1 MKRKPAMDA
10 LKTIAFLTLSSWG
23 AGAVAFEAAGP
34 IPPAAEQTSYVWRI
48 AAGGDVLAAVP
59 ASDAP
64 GAALILA
71 PLEPALAADGLSV
84 ATGVNGAL
92 SLPINPAA
100 RASISAGRQ
109 WIVSAPARAA
119 PWCGNLAGLMVYSSS
134 AADCQVLAEIDAREP
149 ALARSHANL
158 GYGTDRFDVS
168 LGYGIT
174 RGRANSSYSGA
185 DAAPL
190 GLDYLG
196 LSGLSN
202 LQGRDASGHDL
213 ALSGTW
219 RFDPLT
225 ALRVTAAV
233 GETLLREPLAPT
245 WHGFE
250 HAALGLG
257 VSHGPFSGSVVG
269 RVVRPAGNALDP
281 AWSGVDIGVAWRTPW
296 RGELS
301 FGARNLLSS
310 GPEPGASNPAEAE
323 FDRDTARTPYVQYKQ
338 DL

>member
-1 MKRKPAMDA
+1 MDA
-10 LKTIAFLTLSSWG
+10 LKTIALLTLTYWG
-23 AGAVAFEAAGP
+23 TGAAAFEAPDPVAPTVPQG
-34 IPPAAEQTSYVWRI
+34 SYVWRL

-59 ASDAP
+59 ESNVP
-64 GAALILA
+64 GAALVLA
-71 PLEPALAADGLSV
+71 PLEPALAADGLNV

-92 SLPINPAA
+92 SFPVSPAA
-100 RASISAGRQ
+100 RASVSAGRQ
-109 WIVSAPARAA
+109 WILSAPARAA
-119 PWCGNLAGLMVYSSS
+119 PWCGNLAGMLVYSSA
-134 AADCQVLAEIDAREP
+134 AADCQALTDIDAREP
-149 ALARSHANL
+149 VLARNHANV
-158 GYGTDRFDVS
+158 GYSTERFEVS

-174 RGRANSSYSGA
+174 SGRTNSPFTGA

-202 LQGRDASGHDL
+202 LHGRDASGQDF

-245 WHGFE
+245 WSSFE

-257 VSHGPFSGSVVG
+257 VSRGPFSGSVVG
-269 RVVRPAGNALDP
+269 RVVRTTGNALDP
-281 AWSGVDIGVAWRTPW
+281 AWGGVDIGVAWRTPW

-310 GPEPGASNPAEAE
+310 GPEPGASNPVEAE